1 MGQRHNRRR
10 TRPRH
15 HSTQETPVDQAPSP
29 PAIASPVL
37 NHPNTYTQPS
47 AACFSPGSPAPAT
60 LAPTWQYG
68 YIAWQIRETNQ
79 QEAGGMEAAQCRL
92 FGGEPGDDPS
102 LCYRMLEYFGG
113 LDFIDSR
120 RDCTLGD

>member
-15 HSTQETPVDQAPSP
+15 HSSQEPSVNQAASL

-37 NHPNTYTQPS
+37 SNPISYARTS
-47 AACFSPGSPAPAT
+47 VACNSPGSPAPAT

-68 YIAWQIRETNQ
+68 YTAWQIRETPQ
-79 QEAGGMEAAQCRL
+79 QKTGGTEAAQYRL
-92 FGGEPGDDPS
+92 FGGEPGDDLS

-113 LDFIDSR
+113 LDFIDS
-120 RDCTLGD
+120 